1 MVNLVANDK
10 IIKFMFWGRLTQ
22 EKWFDL
28 IIKRI
33 EKYKWSQNINNIY
46 IDIFGDGKYGE
57 ELVSMIWINK
67 LQSIRY
73 HWWQEKNIIEKYI
86 SECDFALMPSRFVET
101 FGLSA
106 LEACE
111 AGKPVIWFCK
121 WWLEQFVL
129 TDYDI
134 GRFHSNNEF
143 GQFEKCLNN
152 VIDNFDK
159 DIYIQNS
166 HKSSRIAKNFTKKK
180 RLKNWNE
187 IITR

>member
-67 LQSIRY
+67 LQSID
-73 HWWQEKNIIEKYI
+73 I
-86 SECDFALMPSRFVET
+86 
-101 FGLSA
+101 
-106 LEACE
+106 
-111 AGKPVIWFCK
+111 
-121 WWLEQFVL
+121 
-129 TDYDI
+129 TD
-134 GRFHSNNEF
+134 G
-143 GQFEKCLNN
+143 
-152 VIDNFDK
+152 
-159 DIYIQNS
+159 
-166 HKSSRIAKNFTKKK
+166 KKK
-180 RLKNWNE
+180 
-187 IITR
+187 I